1 MWTMQSPKDFW
12 ELGTLLSSSKPQRNG
27 TGSHSLQLS
36 TQHGFIWT
44 ILNTSR
50 RNYPGVKQI
59 IEFKNDSKCWNW
71 VRDVFFLHPKN
82 NILTSSSHSSLGSRL
97 VHLLVITVPSIS
109 IVRILTRCQLVTVCH
124 VNWVWPSQ
132 PKNTKSDNETKKL
145 RTTPKNW
152 INRIQSASSI
162 VVFSQCL
169 PPQDSCSRR

>member
-50 RNYPGVKQI
+50 RNYPWVKQI
-59 IEFKNDSKCWNW
+59 IEFKMIQN
-71 VRDVFFLHPKN
+71 VEIEFEMVFSYIPKTTSWHHLH
-82 NILTSSSHSSLGSRL
+82 ILHLGPGSSTSSSSLSQAFRSLGSWHDANWSRY
-97 VHLLVITVPSIS
+97 
-109 IVRILTRCQLVTVCH
+109 VTSTK
-124 VNWVWPSQ
+124 NIPSQ